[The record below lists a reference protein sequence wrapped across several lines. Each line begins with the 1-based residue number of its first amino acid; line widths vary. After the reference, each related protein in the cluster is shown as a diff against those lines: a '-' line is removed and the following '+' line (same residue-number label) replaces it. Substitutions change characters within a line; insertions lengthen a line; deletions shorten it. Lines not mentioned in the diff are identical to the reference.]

1 MEVKPSF
8 RLFDISSWLTDN
20 HEHTLCV
27 IYKINKLDFFQV
39 NLDIT
44 TLISLVS
51 NACHGRC
58 NFIFREHILSEQ
70 AAQERQ
76 SPLLPK
82 LQAFFKGEKM
92 YRQQHRSIIFVQ
104 HINIFLNNIVEI
116 AFICTKYFLKSEG
129 SCRSIFC

>member
-1 MEVKPSF
+1 MEIKPSF
-8 RLFDISSWLTDN
+8 RVLDYMIFHPELLRFTDN
-20 HEHTLCV
+20 REHTLCV
-27 IYKINKLDFFQV
+27 IYKINNFFQV

-82 LQAFFKGEKM
+82 LHAFFKGEKN
-92 YRQQHRSIIFVQ
+92 V
-104 HINIFLNNIVEI
+104 
-116 AFICTKYFLKSEG
+116 
-129 SCRSIFC
+129 